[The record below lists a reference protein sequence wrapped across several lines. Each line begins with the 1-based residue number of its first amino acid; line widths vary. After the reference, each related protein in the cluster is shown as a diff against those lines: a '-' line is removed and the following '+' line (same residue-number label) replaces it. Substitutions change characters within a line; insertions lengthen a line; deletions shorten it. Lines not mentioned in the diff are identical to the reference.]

1 IDFDR
6 FAWKADGHF
15 REHFGIVGFT
25 TPTPVSD
32 GKHVWVW
39 CGTGVA
45 ACYDLDGKRRWI
57 TRVEAKELTYA
68 SSPALADGTLGVYL
82 NKLVGLD
89 AETGKVRWEQKRID
103 GNYGAILA
111 ARIAGVPVFVN
122 SYGHVIR
129 ASDGQVIYRE
139 RNKEGGGSSWAP
151 PVILGDVVYLPRYG
165 IKQVL
170 VLDFTGATGDTWEPK
185 RTTIDVPEGT
195 GRNPEGKMIDR
206 PTPGSP
212 LVVDDLL
219 YLVDVYSTLYVFDLK
234 AKKMLY

>member
-1 IDFDR
+1 
-6 FAWKADGHF
+6 
-15 REHFGIVGFT
+15 
-25 TPTPVSD
+25 
-32 GKHVWVW
+32 
-39 CGTGVA
+39 
-45 ACYDLDGKRRWI
+45 
-57 TRVEAKELTYA
+57 
-68 SSPALADGTLGVYL
+68 
-82 NKLVGLD
+82 
-89 AETGKVRWEQKRID
+89 
-103 GNYGAILA
+103 
-111 ARIAGVPVFVN
+111 IAGVPVFIN

-139 RNKEGGGSSWAP
+139 RNREGGGSSWAP

-170 VLDFTGATGDTWEPK
+170 RLDFTAATGDTWQPK
-185 RTTIDVPEGT
+185 RTTIGRRERTRIDVPEGT

-234 AKKMLY
+234 AKKMLYAQDTELDGLFHYNAVPVAASPTLIGKH